1 MCMPIHFLNNN
12 WNNFSCICA
21 SFYYSWIINNV
32 CSSPHK
38 ILHPFACIIWI
49 MAKMYV
55 KVNNGR
61 QQEKFNSYEHEWVY
75 LHQENTEWYK
85 PRILKTGLA
94 KKSTHSAT
102 CQLKTMKNHST
113 PIIHQL
119 GLGGSK
125 LEVPSGISLSPTL
138 KWRKF

>member
-1 MCMPIHFLNNN
+1 
-12 WNNFSCICA
+12 
-21 SFYYSWIINNV
+21 
-32 CSSPHK
+32 
-38 ILHPFACIIWI
+38 

-94 KKSTHSAT
+94 KKINSFCYLSIENNEKSFKGW
-102 CQLKTMKNHST
+102 LKDF
-113 PIIHQL
+113 I
-119 GLGGSK
+119 
-125 LEVPSGISLSPTL
+125 
-138 KWRKF
+138 WRQAVS